1 MKKKA
6 LSVIACM
13 LLLSCNNPTQKK
25 EDAQKATTTV
35 ASNKTS
41 LWTQDQREN
50 FISKNAKCSFDTIL
64 IQKVIDK
71 YEFEKNDSALQV
83 YLQSPEYGKFIKPL
97 AKKIT
102 INIDDIAAK
111 DTSAVGLILGR
122 PTKEEFITPS
132 TIGRCIKNTYL
143 GGLVEIV
150 YIDGKADWITVNNV
164 PSKTK
169 VKDES
174 AYLSLQRFSDYTYVK
189 VKTN

>member
-1 MKKKA
+1 MKNTA
-6 LSVIACM
+6 SLIFAC
-13 LLLSCNNPTQKK
+13 LFLLSCTPAQKK

-83 YLQSPEYGKFIKPL
+83 FLQSPEYGKFIKPL

-111 DTSAVGLILGR
+111 DTNAVRLILGK

-132 TIGRCIKNTYL
+132 TIGRCLKNVYL

-150 YIDGKADWITVNNV
+150 YIDDKADWITVNNV

-189 VKTN
+189 VKTD

>member
-35 ASNKTS
+35 VSNKTS

-50 FISKNAKCSFDTIL
+50 FISKNAKCSFDTML
-64 IQKVIDK
+64 IQKVIDR

-83 YLQSPEYGKFIKPL
+83 FLQSPEYGKFIKPL

-102 INIDDIAAK
+102 IYIDDIAGK
-111 DTSAVGLILGR
+111 KPEEVESILGR
-122 PTKEEFITPS
+122 YSKKEIINPS
-132 TIGRCIKNTYL
+132 KVGYCPKRTYL

-150 YIDGKADWITVNNV
+150 YIEGKADWITVNNA

-174 AYLSLQRFSDYTYVK
+174 AYLSLQRFSDYTYIK

>member
-1 MKKKA
+1 MKNTA
-6 LSVIACM
+6 SLIFTCL
-13 LLLSCNNPTQKK
+13 LLLSCTPAQKK

-50 FISKNAKCSFDTIL
+50 FISKNAKCSFDTML

-83 YLQSPEYGKFIKPL
+83 FLQSPEYGKFIKPL

-102 INIDDIAAK
+102 IHIDDIAGK
-111 DTSAVGLILGR
+111 KPEEVESILGR
-122 PTKEEFITPS
+122 YSKKEIINPS
-132 TIGRCIKNTYL
+132 KVGYCPKRIYL

-150 YIDGKADWITVNNV
+150 YIDDKADWITVNNA
-164 PSKTK
+164 PSKSK

-174 AYLSLQRFSDYTYVK
+174 MYLSVQRFSDYTYVK
-189 VKTN
+189 VKTD